1 MNLSSTQQRIILI
14 TGASRGIGRAIA
26 IELASPQNF
35 IYVNYLNNKTKADE
49 VVSEIE
55 KRDGKAKAIGF
66 DVSNTEQ
73 IEQAFEQISQE
84 SGGVDI
90 LVNNAGIPIDGL
102 LLRYKDEDWQKSIH
116 VNLTSVYACTKAAL
130 KTMMRRKNNGR
141 IISMTSVVG
150 QMGNAGQSVYAA
162 TKAGIVGFTKSI
174 AKEVAS
180 RNITVNAIA
189 PGFVKTEMTD
199 ALTAEQQAKIMEQI
213 PLKRVAEPNEI
224 ASVVKFL
231 ISAEA
236 GYITGQTI
244 AVNGGMYL

>member
-116 VNLTSVYACTKAAL
+116 VNLTSVYARTKAAL

>member
-1 MNLSSTQQRIILI
+1 MNAQQRVILI
-14 TGASRGIGRAIA
+14 TGASRGIGRSIA
-26 IELASPQNF
+26 IELASPNNF
-35 IYVNYLNNKTKADE
+35 IYVNYLSNKSKADE
-49 VVSEIE
+49 VVAEIE

-66 DVSNTEQ
+66 DVSSTEQ
-73 IEQAFEQISQE
+73 VEQAFEQINQE
-84 SGGVDI
+84 SGGLDVLI
-90 LVNNAGIPIDGL
+90 NNAGIPLDGL
-102 LLRYKDEDWQKSIH
+102 LLRYKDDDWAKSIN

-130 KTMMRRKNNGR
+130 KTMVKRKNNGR

-162 TKAGIVGFTKSI
+162 TKAGIIGFTKSI

-199 ALTAEQQAKIMEQI
+199 ALTPEQQAKIMEQI
-213 PLKRVAEPNEI
+213 PLKRVAEPQEI

-231 ISAEA
+231 ISPEA

>member
-1 MNLSSTQQRIILI
+1 MSSTQQKIIVI

-26 IELASPQNF
+26 IELASPNHF
-35 IYVNYLNNKTKADE
+35 IYVNYLSNKAKADE

-66 DVSNTEQ
+66 DVSSTEQ
-73 IEQAFEQISQE
+73 VEKAFAQIAE
-84 SGGVDI
+84 ENGGVDV
-90 LVNNAGIPIDGL
+90 LVNNAGIPMDGL
-102 LLRYKDEDWQKSIH
+102 LLRYKDEDWEKSLN

-150 QMGNAGQSVYAA
+150 QMGNAGQSVYSA
-162 TKAGIVGFTKSI
+162 TKAGIIGFTKSI

-199 ALTAEQQAKIMEQI
+199 ALTPEQQAKIMEQI
-213 PLKRVAEPNEI
+213 PLKRVAEPREI
-224 ASVVKFL
+224 ASVVQFL
-231 ISAEA
+231 ISPEA